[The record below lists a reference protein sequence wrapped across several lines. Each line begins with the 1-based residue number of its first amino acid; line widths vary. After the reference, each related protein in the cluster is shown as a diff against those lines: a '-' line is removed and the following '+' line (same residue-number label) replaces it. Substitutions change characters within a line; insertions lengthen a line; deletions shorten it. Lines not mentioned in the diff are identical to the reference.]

1 MPEPRVLLF
10 DLENTPITGYAWG
23 VGKYDRVIRVQDPWY
38 ILCVGYRWLGE
49 DTTHCFGIDDTD
61 VKEWNDDR
69 GVVAKIHE
77 LFTEADVLI
86 AHNGDRF
93 DIPKA
98 RARMI
103 IHGMKPPRPCLSVDT
118 LKMARKEFEF
128 TSNSLDAVCQVL
140 GLGRK
145 SPTGG
150 FDLWLRCMAGDE
162 EAWRTMKAYCQSD
175 VELLEKLYL
184 RLRPWAARHPNL
196 ALIGDNLP
204 SARSAARTR
213 ASNLAAGATP
223 PFPNAPSGSVRRVG
237 GGHMA
242 GRSSSP
248 TLKELSD
255 DSLAKWRQAVIQ
267 LLEREPDLK
276 THKAQTQPRML
287 AWLDKEIS
295 RRKDELQACL

>member
-77 LFTEADVLI
+77 LFTEADVLV

-103 IHGMKPPRPCLSVDT
+103 IHGMKPPKPCLSVDT

-196 ALIGDNLP
+196 ALIGDKPTVCPKCSEDKGFQSRGWRHNAV
-204 SARSAARTR
+204 SKR
-213 ASNLAAGATP
+213 AQWQCKACGGWSYGREVLK
-223 PFPNAPSGSVRRVG
+223 SDVERV
-237 GGHMA
+237 
-242 GRSSSP
+242 
-248 TLKELSD
+248 
-255 DSLAKWRQAVIQ
+255 I
-267 LLEREPDLK
+267 
-276 THKAQTQPRML
+276 
-287 AWLDKEIS
+287 
-295 RRKDELQACL
+295 